1 DPLTYQWQ
9 RGTSPIPGATGP
21 VLVIPRVG
29 LEDSGALFRV
39 TLTNPLGVEVSEGAV
54 LNVRPDR
61 TPPGVEVAY
70 NISLTNVVIRFTE
83 ALGTNSARMP
93 EHYSLS
99 HGARVTGA
107 ELAAG
112 AREVILT
119 TTELTPDV
127 LYTVTV
133 GPVTDQ
139 AATPNP
145 VPAGTRI
152 SFTALTLAPAVV
164 GGGIGPGDVW
174 PAPGGLDIRAAGLG
188 LGGTNDQAHF
198 SHQQR
203 TGDFDV
209 R

>member
-1 DPLTYQWQ
+1 
-9 RGTSPIPGATGP
+9 
-21 VLVIPRVG
+21 
-29 LEDSGALFRV
+29 
-39 TLTNPLGVEVSEGAV
+39 
-54 LNVRPDR
+54 
-61 TPPGVEVAY
+61 
-70 NISLTNVVIRFTE
+70 
-83 ALGTNSARMP
+83 
-93 EHYSLS
+93 
-99 HGARVTGA
+99 
-107 ELAAG
+107 
-112 AREVILT
+112 
-119 TTELTPDV
+119 V

-209 R
+209 RVRLEALPLVDLFAHAGIMARRSLRGDSPFAAAI